1 MKQHSPNSLLKSLTA
16 LLLVPAILL
25 TSPLTSWAAQSS
37 SARTTA
43 TAASSQASS
52 TQSSAK
58 ASSAQSASRRSQD
71 LYRLRVESELVLVNV
86 VVRDKQGKPV
96 TGLKA
101 EDFTLL
107 EEGKPQK
114 ISSFDFENLDMTPL
128 IAGSGPAS
136 GPNQQSSTETSP
148 AQMTKPSSP
157 MVSRKD
163 AEDALSNKRV
173 IVLFF
178 DLSSMSP
185 DETQRAVD
193 SARNYIDK
201 KMTAADMISVIS
213 LASSL
218 RLDQDFTADRTRLL
232 RVLKRFSHSEG
243 QGMDAGPTGDADGI
257 AESGDAYTPDETEY
271 NQFNTDRKLQAIQSI
286 CQVLA
291 KFNQKKS
298 VIYFSSGMTQ
308 TGIENEAA
316 LRAAVNT
323 AVKANVAIY
332 TLDARGLEAMPPGGS
347 AATASLRGTAM
358 YTGAAVQNQLD
369 ANFASQE
376 TLTTLSSDTGGK
388 AFLDSNDLGQVFD
401 RVQRDTSV
409 YYVLGYKSSNSAKD
423 GKYRRI
429 QVKVNRPG
437 LNLDFRKGYYAP
449 KDFQHFNAE
458 DKNQQMEEE
467 LASELPNT
475 DVALYMAASY
485 FRLDDRKFYV
495 PVSLVV
501 PGSQI
506 PFTQGGD
513 KDKASLDFIGEVV
526 DQLNRPVGSMRET
539 VKLALDASQEVRR
552 KNVQYST
559 GFVLAPGKF
568 RFKFV
573 VRENQSGRLGSF
585 ETEFSV
591 PDIRKAPLK
600 MSSVVLA
607 SQRQPSTK
615 KTQNPMTREGMEL
628 VPNIAHVFTPDQ
640 HLYFF
645 YEIYEPAKDKDPAR
659 DKASVSDRAPEKDK
673 SPSDNKEKAV
683 AIKNPVHLLTN
694 IVFFNGKI
702 KTYETPMIEARQLN
716 APERKA
722 AVFQFDVALN
732 QLKPGLYTTQINVI
746 DDAGGTFSF
755 PRMPI
760 LIREKTPAQTSSGIQ

>member
-1 MKQHSPNSLLKSLTA
+1 
-16 LLLVPAILL
+16 
-25 TSPLTSWAAQSS
+25 
-37 SARTTA
+37 
-43 TAASSQASS
+43 
-52 TQSSAK
+52 
-58 ASSAQSASRRSQD
+58 
-71 LYRLRVESELVLVNV
+71 VNV

-114 ISSFDFENLDMTPL
+114 ISSFDFENLDTTPL
-128 IAGSGPAS
+128 IASSGPT
-136 GPNQQSSTETSP
+136 QQSSTETSP
-148 AQMTKPSSP
+148 AQAAKPSAP
-157 MVSRKD
+157 MITRKD

-201 KMTAADMISVIS
+201 KMTSADMISVIS

-218 RLDQDFTADRTRLL
+218 RLDQDFTADRSRLQ
-232 RVLKRFSHSEG
+232 RVLKRFAHSEG

-257 AESGDAYTPDETEY
+257 AETGDAYTPDETEY

-358 YTGAAVQNQLD
+358 YSGAAVQNQLD

-376 TLTTLSSDTGGK
+376 TLTTLSADTGGK

-409 YYVLGYKSSNSAKD
+409 YYVLGYKSSNPVKD

-429 QVKVNRPG
+429 QVKINRPG

-458 DKNQQMEEE
+458 DKDQQMEEE

-506 PFTQGGD
+506 PFTKGGD
-513 KDKASLDFIGEVV
+513 KDKASLDFIGEVI
-526 DQLNRPVGSMRET
+526 DPLNRPVGSMRET
-539 VKLALDASQEVRR
+539 VKLSLDASQEVRR

-645 YEIYEPAKDKDPAR
+645 YEIYEPAKDK
-659 DKASVSDRAPEKDK
+659 EKDK
-673 SPSDNKEKAV
+673 APAENKDKA

-694 IVFFNGKI
+694 IVFFNGKV

-722 AVFQFDVALN
+722 AIFQFDVALT

-760 LIREKTPAQTSSGIQ
+760 LIREKTAAQTSAGIP

>member
-1 MKQHSPNSLLKSLTA
+1 MRPKSPHALLQSLTSMA
-16 LLLVPAILL
+16 LVPALL
-25 TSPLTSWAAQSS
+25 VTTLFAQTVSTQMAPAQAPSIQITAPPASPQSVT
-37 SARTTA
+37 TTA
-43 TAASSQASS
+43 SGSQN
-52 TQSSAK
+52 
-58 ASSAQSASRRSQD
+58 
-71 LYRLRVESELVLVNV
+71 LYRFRVESELVLVNV

-101 EDFTLL
+101 EDFTLQ

-114 ISSFDFENLDMTPL
+114 ISSFDFENLDTAPL
-128 IAGSGPAS
+128 TGAIGPT
-136 GPNQQSSTETSP
+136 QQVTNESP
-148 AQMTKPSSP
+148 LEPARP
-157 MVSRKD
+157 MITRKD
-163 AEDALSNKRV
+163 AEDAMSNKRV

-193 SARNYIDK
+193 SARNYIEK
-201 KMTAADMISVIS
+201 KMTASDMISIIS

-218 RLDQDFTADRTRLL
+218 RLDQDFTPDRARLL
-232 RVLKRFSHSEG
+232 RVLKRFTHAEG

-257 AESGDAYTPDETEY
+257 AETGDAYTPDETEY
-271 NQFNTDRKLQAIQSI
+271 NQFNTDRKLQALQSI

-358 YTGAAVQNQLD
+358 YSGAAVQNQLD

-376 TLTTLSSDTGGK
+376 TLTTLASDTGGK

-409 YYVLGYKSSNSAKD
+409 YYVLGYKSSNAVKD

-429 QVKVNRPG
+429 QVKINRPG

-449 KDFQHFNAE
+449 KDFQHFNSE

-485 FRLDDRKFYV
+485 FRLDDHKFYV

-513 KDKASLDFIGEVV
+513 KDKASLDFIGEVI
-526 DQLNRPVGSMRET
+526 DPLNRSVGSMRET
-539 VKLALDASQEVRR
+539 VKLSLDASQEVRR

-585 ETEFSV
+585 ETEFTV
-591 PDIRKAPLK
+591 PDMRKAPLK

-607 SQRQPSTK
+607 SQRQPSTR
-615 KTQNPMTREGMEL
+615 KTQNPMARDGMEL
-628 VPNIAHVFTPDQ
+628 IPNIAHVFTPDQ

-645 YEIYEPAKDKDPAR
+645 YEIYEPAKDKEPVRPA
-659 DKASVSDRAPEKDK
+659 AEG
-673 SPSDNKEKAV
+673 KEKSA
-683 AIKNPVHLLTN
+683 AIKNPVHLLTS
-694 IVFFNGKI
+694 IVFFNGKV
-702 KTYETPMIEARQLN
+702 KTYETPLIEARQLN

-722 AVFQFDVALN
+722 AVFQFDVPLD

-760 LIREKTPAQTSSGIQ
+760 LVREKTSTSTSAGIQ